1 MSDKP
6 KLREGQQNHWLVIF
20 KTAKVMKKKNFER
33 QTRKSQNNMKNKQPD
48 WRRLKIQDNETKC
61 LILDA
66 NQEKRYSIG
75 EVWIRS

>member
-48 WRRLKIQDNETKC
+48 
-61 LILDA
+61 
-66 NQEKRYSIG
+66 
-75 EVWIRS
+75 